1 MAAVSTASGTGLRI
15 LLVRGQRVL
24 LDADL
29 AKLYGVTT
37 ARLNEQVR
45 RNAVRFPADFMFRLD
60 KEEFA
65 VGGTRKLPLAF
76 TEHGAI
82 MAAAVLNTARA
93 IQTSVYVVRAFVQMR
108 DALANRSDLAKKLNE
123 LEKRTELVSSRHD
136 ALAAETRSQLKQI
149 IDAIRRLM
157 EPPPSSGARSA
168 LSANPRSKLRAS
180 APRSRP
186 R

>member
-1 MAAVSTASGTGLRI
+1 MTALSTGLRI

-60 KEEFA
+60 KQEFVVLMSQIA
-65 VGGTRKLPLAF
+65 TSKGGRGGTRKLPLAF

-108 DALANRSDLAKKLNE
+108 DALAGHNDLAKKLAE

-157 EPPPSSGARSA
+157 EPPPSKR
-168 LSANPRSKLRAS
+168 
-180 APRSRP
+180 RP
-186 R
+186 IGFVGQP